1 MKECKHHKCRTL
13 ISKGTYCNKHNQYQ
27 NKSYNE
33 QRKHDEVMK
42 FYKSKEWRE
51 VRQQALKR
59 DCFTCSMCGGLANLV
74 HHKTEVRTDWT
85 RRLDLSNLESVCRE
99 CHNKIDHYKK

>member
-13 ISKGTYCNKHNQYQ
+13 ISKGTYCNKHNQYS

-59 DCFTCSMCGGLANLV
+59 DCFTCAM
-74 HHKTEVRTDWT
+74 
-85 RRLDLSNLESVCRE
+85 
-99 CHNKIDHYKK
+99 